1 MSDATDLIW
10 TFSQEVPIPD
20 EVNEIL
26 VDGEEAI
33 CSYKTIRDTATI
45 TNKRIII
52 ADKQGIMG
60 NKIEIYTIPFKSI
73 NMYSTENSSGMFDV
87 NSELELWTRMGH
99 LKINLKKGIDIRKID
114 RIIAQHIL

>member
-1 MSDATDLIW
+1 MAEVPGLAW
-10 TFSQEVPIPD
+10 TFFQEISIP
-20 EVNEIL
+20 EEANEIL

-33 CSYKTIRDTATI
+33 CSFKTIRDTATI

-60 NKIEIYTIPFKSI
+60 NKVEIYTIPFKSI
-73 NMYSTENSSGMFDV
+73 YMYSTENSAGIFDV
-87 NSELELWTRMGH
+87 NSELELWTKMGRM
-99 LKINLKKGIDIRKID
+99 KINLKKGIDIRKID